1 MLRGSYTARMD
12 EKSRLKIPASF
23 KRYLDERYGR
33 PDYYVTSL
41 TGEYARIY
49 PLQEWEEIENKMAL
63 LPTMDPARR
72 KFLDRAN
79 YFGQMQQVDAQG
91 RILIHT
97 LLRGTAELLGEVTV
111 FGYLTYLEV
120 WSAERFRRLRLD
132 EQPYSDEDAEAIAR
146 LGI

>member
-12 EKSRLKIPASF
+12 EKGRLKIPADF
-23 KRYLDERYGR
+23 KRRLDEKYGR
-33 PDYYVTSL
+33 ADYYVTST
-41 TGEYARIY
+41 TGEFARIY
-49 PLQEWEEIENKMAL
+49 PVQEWEEIESRLAI
-63 LPTMDPARR
+63 LPSMDPARR
-72 KFLDRAN
+72 KFLDRSN
-79 YFGQMQQVDAQG
+79 YYGQMQQMDAQG

-97 LLRGTAELLGEVTV
+97 VLRGTAELLGEVTV

-132 EQPYSDEDAEAIAR
+132 EQPFTDDDAEAIAR

>member
-1 MLRGSYTARMD
+1 MD

>member
-12 EKSRLKIPASF
+12 EKGRLKIPAGF
-23 KRYLDERYGR
+23 KRYLDEKYEGV
-33 PDYYVTSL
+33 DYYVTSL

-49 PLQEWEEIENKMAL
+49 PLQEWGEIEKKMAL

-79 YFGQMQQVDAQG
+79 YYGQMQEVDAQG

-97 LLRGTAELLGEVTV
+97 LLRGSAELLGEVTV
-111 FGYLTYLEV
+111 LGYLTYLEV
-120 WSAERFRRLRLD
+120 WNAERFRRLRLD
-132 EQPYSDEDAEAIAR
+132 EQPYTDEDAEAIAR

>member
-12 EKSRLKIPASF
+12 EKGRLKIPASF
-23 KRYLDERYGR
+23 KRYLDEKYGR
-33 PDYYVTSL
+33 PDFYVTSL

-49 PLQEWEEIENKMAL
+49 PIQEWEEIENRLAQ

-79 YFGQMQQVDAQG
+79 YYGQMQQTDAQG

-97 LLRGTAELLGEVTV
+97 LLRGSGELLGDVTV

-120 WSAERFRRLRLD
+120 WSADRFRRLRLE
-132 EQPYSDEDAEAIAR
+132 EQPYTDADAEAISL